1 MHRIPTRR
9 ATFACA
15 ALLLALLLALPAL
28 AGEPQRIMTSVTTAD
43 VNRAAMAIQFT
54 HAAMKSKGVPATLFF
69 NVDGVRLV
77 NRGVPSPVYPTGQS
91 IREMI
96 EAFMRDGGTVLAC
109 PMCMKHIAGMTE
121 ADLMDGV
128 ASKAGA
134 GVDAAMAPDTL
145 VLTY

>member
-1 MHRIPTRR
+1 MKRPLPRR
-9 ATFACA
+9 VGAVCS
-15 ALLLALLLALPAL
+15 ALLLTLLLALPAL
-28 AGEPQRIMTSVTTAD
+28 AGPPARIMTSVTTDD

-54 HAAMKSKGVPATLFF
+54 HAAMKSKGLPATLFF

-77 NRGVPSPVYPTGQS
+77 HKGIPSPVYPSGQS

-96 EAFMRDGGTVLAC
+96 AAFMHDGGTVLAC
-109 PMCMKHIAGMTE
+109 PMCMKHVGGMTE

-128 ASKAGA
+128 AARAGA
-134 GVDAAMAPDTL
+134 GVDAATQPDTL

>member
-1 MHRIPTRR
+1 MKR
-9 ATFACA
+9 FLSCGVACA
-15 ALLLALLLALPAL
+15 ALLLTLALPVL
-28 AGEPQRIMTSVTTAD
+28 AGEPQRVMTSITTAD

-77 NRGVPSPVYPTGQS
+77 NRGIPSPVYPTGQS
-91 IREMI
+91 IREML
-96 EAFMRDGGTVLAC
+96 EAFMHDGGTVLAC
-109 PMCMKHIAGMTE
+109 PMCMKHVAGMTD